1 MSRKRPQLRGEQ
13 IVRLLERLGYQVVGK
28 KGGSHRKLRTVIAG
42 REHNVTVPVHKGKTL
57 HPDLRDEL
65 LKEIA
70 ERHGLTVED
79 LLDLI

>member
-1 MSRKRPQLRGEQ
+1 
-13 IVRLLERLGYQVVGK
+13 
-28 KGGSHRKLRTVIAG
+28 
-42 REHNVTVPVHKGKTL
+42 VHKGKTL

-79 LLDLI
+79 LLDLM